1 MGWSDGSSL
10 LEEIIE
16 ILVDELEDDQKER
29 IYLKLIKLFEHNDCD
44 TLMDI
49 QSSDPI
55 FDDVLNEY
63 YENGDGGDMDGEENE
78 L

>member
-1 MGWSDGSSL
+1 MGWSDGSSV
-10 LEEIIE
+10 LEEIID
-16 ILVDELEDDQKER
+16 ILADELEDEQKER
-29 IYLKLIKLFEHNDCD
+29 IYLKLIKLFESQDCD

-63 YENGDGGDMDGEENE
+63 YENSDGMDQDEEDE
-78 L
+78 I